1 MDTLLQDLRYAARI
15 LLKNPAFT
23 LIAVLTLALGIGA
36 NTALFSVV
44 NAVLLRPMPYVHP
57 EQLFA
62 LRGGQSWPDL
72 YDIQQQAHSLDKIG
86 AYAPWQFDL
95 VGSGEP
101 KLVDA
106 ALVSLDLFQVLG
118 IKAQSGRT
126 FSSADDLIGG
136 AHVAVVSDRFWK
148 ENLSGR
154 ADVVGSAFTLS
165 GNSYTAIGV
174 MPTDFR
180 LPTGTA
186 EVFVPFRVGYPE
198 AAPYRGVHMQSAIVR
213 LRPEAAAS
221 QAQAELDV
229 IANALAKA
237 HPDENRDRK
246 YIAIALQDRI
256 TGNIRPAL
264 LMLFA
269 ATVVVLL
276 IASANFANLLLSK
289 TARRRQEMVIR
300 MALRSARTRLVR
312 QLITESTLL
321 ALLGGM
327 TGLVL
332 AYWGQHALVMLKPKD
347 LANIPPFTIDGSVLA
362 FAVGVSLLT
371 GCVFGL
377 LPTIELNAA
386 GAGGSIRES
395 ITVAQGRF
403 ANRLRHALIVGE
415 LALSLVL
422 LCGAGLL
429 LRSLWRVQGVNPGF
443 NPEGVVVSHIW
454 LKQKQYDSTGPQ
466 NRFFTELVENL
477 RRIHGAE
484 SVSLVTELPLSGN
497 YITHNFLIN
506 GKPRPP
512 EGTEPE
518 AATNLITPDYFKTMQ
533 IPLLAGR
540 TFADAD
546 REGAPPVAIINESL
560 AKQFFA
566 GEHPIGKEVRY
577 ARQKTPYWMTIVGVV
592 GDTKDLGLDE
602 DQGPA
607 IYTPMMQKQEQW
619 RRYSFLALRAKGGD
633 PMALVPEMK
642 QAVWNLNSQVPVT
655 SVFLESYLLEQSIGP
670 RRINTMLLIIFAAT
684 ALLLAVIG
692 LYGVI
697 SYAMAQ
703 RTREIGIR
711 MALGARR
718 GDVLSMVFGEGLR
731 LALIGVALG
740 CLGALASAKFI
751 ASLLFNL
758 KPLDA
763 VSFIGGSIVL
773 VLTALLA
780 TLIPARRAASVDPV
794 VALRYE

>member
-1 MDTLLQDLRYAARI
+1 MDTLLQDLRYACRI

-44 NAVLLRPMPYVHP
+44 NAVLLRPLPYVHP

-62 LRGGQSWPDL
+62 LKGGQSWPDL
-72 YDIQQQAHSLDKIG
+72 YDIQQQSHSLDKVG
-86 AYAPWQFDL
+86 AYGPWQFDL
-95 VGSGEP
+95 VGTGEP

-106 ALVSLDLFQVLG
+106 ALVSLDLFPVLG
-118 IKAQSGRT
+118 VNAQSGRT
-126 FSSADDLIGG
+126 LGTADDLIGG
-136 AHVAVVSDRFWK
+136 ARVVVVSDHFWR
-148 ENLSGR
+148 ENLSSR
-154 ADVVGSAFTLS
+154 ADVIGSSVTLS
-165 GNSYTAIGV
+165 ANSYTVIGV
-174 MPTDFR
+174 MPPDFR

-186 EVFVPFRVGYPE
+186 EVYVPFRVGYPE
-198 AAPYRGVHMQSAIVR
+198 AAPYRGVHMHSAIVR
-213 LRPEAAAS
+213 LRPEVTAT
-221 QAQAELDV
+221 QAQAELDI
-229 IANALAKA
+229 IAKGLAQA

-246 YIAIALQDRI
+246 YIAISLQNRI

-264 LMLFA
+264 LMLFV
-269 ATVVVLL
+269 ATAVVLL

-289 TARRRQEMVIR
+289 TARRRQEIAIR
-300 MALRSARTRLVR
+300 MALGAARIRLVR

-321 ALLGGM
+321 ALLGGVG
-327 TGLVL
+327 GLVL
-332 AYWGQHALVMLKPKD
+332 AYWGQRALVMLKPKD
-347 LANIPPFTIDGSVLA
+347 LTNIPPFTIDGWVLG
-362 FAVGVSLLT
+362 FAVAVSLLT

-386 GAGGSIRES
+386 GGAGSIRES
-395 ITVAQGRF
+395 ITVAQGKF
-403 ANRLRHALIVGE
+403 ANRLRQALIVGE
-415 LALSLVL
+415 LALSLIL

-429 LRSLWRVQGVNPGF
+429 LRSLWRVQGVDPGF
-443 NPEGVVVSHIW
+443 NPNGLLVSHVW
-454 LKQKQYDSTGPQ
+454 LKQTQYNDVEPQ
-466 NRFFTELVENL
+466 NRFFTQLLDNL
-477 RRIHGAE
+477 RAIHGAE
-484 SVSLVTELPLSGN
+484 SVGLVTELPLSGN
-497 YITHNFLIN
+497 YISHNFLIN

-512 EGTEPE
+512 EGTEPD

-533 IPLLAGR
+533 IPILAGR
-540 TFADAD
+540 AFTDAD
-546 REGAPPVAIINESL
+546 REGAPQVAIINESL

-566 GEHPIGKEVRY
+566 GENPIGKEVRY
-577 ARQKTPYWMTIVGVV
+577 ARQKTPSWMTIVGVV
-592 GDTKDLGLDE
+592 ADTKDLGLDE
-602 DQGPA
+602 DEGPA

-619 RRYSFLALRAKGGD
+619 RRYAFLAIRAKGGD
-633 PMALVPEMK
+633 PLALVPEMK

-670 RRINTMLLIIFAAT
+670 RRINTLLLIIFAAT
-684 ALLLAVIG
+684 ALLLAVVG

-740 CLGALASAKFI
+740 CLGALGSAKFI
-751 ASLLFNL
+751 SSLLFNV

-763 VSFIGGSIVL
+763 VSFIGGSMVL
-773 VLTALLA
+773 VVTALLA